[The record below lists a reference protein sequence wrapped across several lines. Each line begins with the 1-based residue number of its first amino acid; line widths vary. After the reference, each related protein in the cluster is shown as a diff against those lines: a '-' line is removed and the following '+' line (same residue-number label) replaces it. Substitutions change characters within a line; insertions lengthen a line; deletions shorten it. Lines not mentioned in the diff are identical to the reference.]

1 MKWSIWFVGLCLV
14 AGFIIGGPVHL
25 CRWRTYIVVLAPVGL
40 ALMLGI
46 PLRIAKER
54 EEGRALAAWAK
65 GYTSQK
71 SLRLFWD
78 KVEQFPFE
86 EKIGE

>member
-1 MKWSIWFVGLCLV
+1 MKWSIWFIGLCFI
-14 AGFIIGGPVHL
+14 AGFIIEGQVHF
-25 CRWRTYIVVLAPVGL
+25 CRWWTYIVVLAPAGL

-65 GYTSQK
+65 KYTSQED
-71 SLRLFWD
+71 LR
-78 KVEQFPFE
+78 K
-86 EKIGE
+86 KIGG